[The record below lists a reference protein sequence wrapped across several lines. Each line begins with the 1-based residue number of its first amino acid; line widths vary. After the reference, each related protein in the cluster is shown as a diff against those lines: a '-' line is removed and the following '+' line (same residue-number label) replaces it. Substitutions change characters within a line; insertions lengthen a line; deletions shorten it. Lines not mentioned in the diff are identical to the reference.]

1 MSGVSPQPDGQTS
14 PAHQATPDQAALEK
28 ILRESR
34 EIRGV
39 SLWQDAWR
47 RLRRNR
53 SAMCSLIFLIV
64 LMLAAIFTPLLP
76 LQSPIDKDL
85 NNRRF
90 LAPNLQPV
98 VLGGRAG
105 LKFEDGRLTSQLAKY
120 TSDAAEQRAEI
131 LAIADAGERDKQLA
145 EFDARTRIEHPF
157 QQLWNNLGPVAFTMC
172 RIRVA
177 IFGDWTIPSL
187 FGTDKLGRDLL
198 ARVFWGSRV
207 SLVVGIVATIVSLVI
222 GVSYGAIAGYFGG
235 LTDAIMMRIVD
246 MLYSIPF
253 IFVVI
258 FLVTFLSE
266 DSVKAILENYG
277 IHQITIFYII
287 IGAIYWLTMAR
298 VVRGQVLSL
307 RTEQF
312 IEAART
318 IGASPMRIVFRH
330 IVPNTL
336 GVVIVYLTL
345 TIPSVML
352 FEAFLSF
359 LGLGVAPPDVSLG
372 LLLNDGVEALSIIKL
387 FWWVVVF
394 PGAAL
399 AMTLFALNFL
409 GDGLR
414 DALDPKMKNRS

>member
-1 MSGVSPQPDGQTS
+1 MSVPSMP
-14 PAHQATPDQAALEK
+14 PARAPKADEAALAK

-53 SAMCSLIFLIV
+53 PAMCSLMFLVI

-76 LQSPIDKDL
+76 LQSPLDKDL

-90 LAPNLQPV
+90 LPPNTQTV
-98 VLGGRAG
+98 VLGGREG
-105 LKFEDGRLTSQLAKY
+105 LKFKDGRLTAQLADY
-120 TSDAAEQRAEI
+120 QADVAAQRAEI
-131 LAIADAGERDKQLA
+131 LSLKDVEKRTTELAKFDERSRLD
-145 EFDARTRIEHPF
+145 HPF
-157 QQLWNNLGPVAFTMC
+157 NQLWNDLGPVAFTMC
-172 RIRVA
+172 RMRVA
-177 IFGDWTIPSL
+177 IFGDLTVPSL

-198 ARVFWGSRV
+198 SQVFWGSRV

-235 LTDAIMMRIVD
+235 LTDSIMMRIVD

-258 FLVTFLSE
+258 FMVTFLSE
-266 DSVKAILENYG
+266 DSVKAILEDYG
-277 IHQITIFYII
+277 IDQITIFYII

-307 RTEQF
+307 RNEQF

-330 IVPNTL
+330 LVPNAL

-372 LLLNDGVEALSIIKL
+372 LLLNDGVEALSIVKL
-387 FWWVVVF
+387 FWWVVAF
-394 PGAAL
+394 PGAVLAL
-399 AMTLFALNFL
+399 TLFALNFL

>member
-1 MSGVSPQPDGQTS
+1 MTDPMPQPNRSSGTGETTD
-14 PAHQATPDQAALEK
+14 PDQASLAR
-28 ILRESR
+28 ILQEAQG
-34 EIRGV
+34 IRGV
-39 SLWQDAWR
+39 SLWQDASR

-53 SAMCSLIFLIV
+53 PAMCSLIFLVV

-90 LAPNLQPV
+90 LPPNTQSV

-105 LKFEDGRLTSQLAKY
+105 LQFKDGKLTSQLAQY
-120 TSDAAEQRAEI
+120 RSDVAARRAEVLSI
-131 LAIADAGERDKQLA
+131 ANAEDRAKELAKFDERA
-145 EFDARTRIEHPF
+145 RIEHPF
-157 QQLWNNLGPVAFTMC
+157 NQLWNDLGRVAFTMC
-172 RIRVA
+172 RVRVA
-177 IFGDWTIPSL
+177 IFGDWTVPSI

-246 MLYSIPF
+246 MMYSIPF

-266 DSVKAILENYG
+266 DSVKAFLEDYG

-318 IGASPMRIVFRH
+318 IGASPLRIVFRH
-330 IVPNTL
+330 LVPNTL

-372 LLLNDGVEALSIIKL
+372 LLLNDGVEALSIVKL
-387 FWWVVVF
+387 FWWMVVF

-399 AMTLFALNFL
+399 ALTLFALNFL